1 MVRSVGRE
9 RDGSKT
15 GNEQNERAR
24 ILKLVALGQNEGKSS
39 VRLWTTLLPP
49 RHRATP
55 SMEIWD
61 PSKDTR
67 CKLFLYLNTYL
78 CAVSATAWV
87 EFARVD
93 SFVLLINNCSCF
105 YNNFTFFVLLYG
117 KYIYFPVTER
127 NEFEFEEK
135 YKEMIGDYC
144 AMKVIFRFEI
154 SNL

>member
-9 RDGSKT
+9 KRDGSKT
-15 GNEQNERAR
+15 GKEQNERAR

-39 VRLWTTLLPP
+39 VRLRTTLLP

-78 CAVSATAWV
+78 CAVSATAWM
-87 EFARVD
+87 EFAKAD
-93 SFVLLINNCSCF
+93 SFVLFINDRSIIF
-105 YNNFTFFVLLYG
+105 YIFRFIG
-117 KYIYFPVTER
+117 EYFYFSMAER
-127 NEFEFEEK
+127 SEFEEK
-135 YKEMIGDYC
+135 CKEMIGDYTRW
-144 AMKVIFRFEI
+144 KYFFDLKFLTSKSV
-154 SNL
+154 L